1 MKLLKF
7 NKKTAGAAVAAVLGV
22 IGVFVVLDAE
32 IVAALQVLLTAVLGG

>member
-1 MKLLKF
+1 MKLLKL
-7 NKKTAGAAVAAVLGV
+7 NKVTIGASVAAIVSI